1 MPAIHVDQEQAR
13 IETVSATDTDGSQID
28 TQGYLVPIIIPIDAA
43 AEWLDLYDPAN
54 QYSPDAATSREIART
69 VLDALKAI
77 LVAQ

>member
-77 LVAQ
+77 VEAQ